1 MLRLLNNTNAT
12 ALYNALVRCPDVAIA
27 DTLAFEHERSELED
41 VLAGVTEDALGQAT
55 EEEEERLDAANL
67 FCLWRSVNAQQ
78 IFFCSLRPV
87 GTGHTVVWKMT
98 VP

>member
-1 MLRLLNNTNAT
+1 MLRLLSSTDAT
-12 ALYNALVRCPDVAIA
+12 ALYNALLQCPDAAIA

-41 VLAGVTEDALGQAT
+41 VLAEVTEDALGQAT
-55 EEEEERLDAANL
+55 EKEERLDATNL
-67 FCLWRSVNAQQ
+67 FCLWRSLNAQQ
-78 IFFCSLRPV
+78 VFFCSLIPT